1 MRRSKNSGYSITSS
15 ALARSEG
22 GTVRPISFANSFR
35 VFDGMHR
42 CPIIAASAGPSA
54 SGAVTLSIKKSL
66 KHQVDI
72 ADAPGRTRNDERTL
86 MLARLGDVLYG
97 TACVL
102 AVLFAVIVSLTP
114 GNNFKLE
121 NFIGVIVIWLIAR
134 ACRYV
139 LAGR

>member
-1 MRRSKNSGYSITSS
+1 MHRSKELSLFEASS
-15 ALARSEG
+15 FSRIAIIGLP
-22 GTVRPISFANSFR
+22 TV
-35 VFDGMHR
+35 
-42 CPIIAASAGPSA
+42 AASASPPKYKEILKTSGRYCGPLGS
-54 SGAVTLSIKKSL
+54 
-66 KHQVDI
+66 D
-72 ADAPGRTRNDERTL
+72 RNDERSL
-86 MLARLGDVLYG
+86 MLARLGDVFYG

-114 GNNFKLE
+114 GNNFKPE